1 MNVCGVFELVTVILF
16 GILSSRLHK
25 YSEVSGIQLGH
36 AIVAQGS
43 KDEGLEESGVELM
56 RMMEKGGINSS
67 TNGMLCML
75 GISRASSSHW
85 GGGGSYLFSPPPPS
99 FFAILMGREGVT
111 CPLLLL
117 RHFNLSG
124 NQFSRRGAKQGNKR
138 CHQIEPIMTR
148 KYS

>member
-43 KDEGLEESGVELM
+43 KDEGLEEGGVELM

-85 GGGGSYLFSPPPPS
+85 GGGPIFFLPPLFS
-99 FFAILMGREGVT
+99 ILMGREGVT

-138 CHQIEPIMTR
+138 CHQIESIMTR

>member
-43 KDEGLEESGVELM
+43 KDEGLEERGVELI

-75 GISRASSSHW
+75 GISRASSSH
-85 GGGGSYLFSPPPPS
+85 GGEGVLSPPPPLTK
-99 FFAILMGREGVT
+99 ILMGREGAVDHISPVAA
-111 CPLLLL
+111 PL
-117 RHFNLSG
+117 
-124 NQFSRRGAKQGNKR
+124 
-138 CHQIEPIMTR
+138 
-148 KYS
+148 